1 MVLKW
6 FKRPSLWIAI
16 MTTTWGVVLL
26 CTGFVQN
33 YAGLLVCRVLLGV
46 TEAGFFPGAILIV
59 TNWYSWSEVGVRV
72 ALFYTSSALAGAF
85 SGLLAYLIAKMDG
98 VGGYEGWRWI
108 FLLEGGVSTIIG
120 LICPL
125 IIIDTPALSKWLTED
140 EKRYLILRKEVE
152 DGGREV
158 QAKGHKITGKVL
170 FATLTDWKIYLQA
183 IIALS
188 NTIPNYG
195 FKFTMP
201 QIMKNMGYTSANAQ
215 LLTIPPYVL
224 GAISAYI
231 SARFADRYRW
241 RMPFIVG
248 PQFLVLIGFAITC
261 AYSQDIKNRIGEN
274 YFAVSL
280 ACIGLYPIIPG
291 ANAWNS
297 NNLAGPAKRAAGIGL
312 LGTFASAGG
321 LGGSFIYIETESP
334 KYPTGFGMSLGMAT
348 AGIIAA
354 FTLEFLLWR
363 INKTNEKY
371 TVEEVKMKYT
381 DDELADMDYQTFSG
395 RTAPP
400 AELHEVFQQI
410 KRLGTGQGI
419 LSPEDAD
426 AIRNTDLDVGGFKH
440 MISEP
445 VAAATY
451 TSETRRDLGTLPSL
465 EKLINDVWENAIRCE
480 RHDLPEAAWNC
491 AVHYPLLQETLR
503 CTQLRQA
510 NLSSQQVRLKA
521 DNITSINITKLYA
534 PSTARLK
541 HNKRVDFCLYF
552 DPDEG
557 SPLADAIYDKVK
569 FNIHPSVNHTE
580 LPYLSRSPI
589 AMGIETKKTGE
600 GWRAALEQIS
610 IWASAHWKRLRELTE
625 DTDKLPFL
633 PAIIVQ
639 GHDWFFVAATQGRV
653 LKGGNRET
661 VIWSKAPIGGTEG
674 LEGICQLVA
683 VLQYLAKWSVE
694 TYWPWFC
701 QAVLG
706 QT

>member
-16 MTTTWGVVLL
+16 MTTTWGIVLL

-59 TNWYSWSEVGVRV
+59 TNWYSWSEVDVRV

-140 EKRYLILRKEVE
+140 EKRYLILHKEVE
-152 DGGREV
+152 DGGRKV
-158 QAKGHKITGKVL
+158 QTKGHKITGKVL

-224 GAISAYI
+224 GAISAYV

-334 KYPTGFGMSLGMAT
+334 KYPTGFAR
-348 AGIIAA
+348 AA
-354 FTLEFLLWR
+354 W
-363 INKTNEKY
+363 IDEKI
-371 TVEEVKMKYT
+371 EI
-381 DDELADMDYQTFSG
+381 ELATMRY
-395 RTAPP
+395 
-400 AELHEVFQQI
+400 
-410 KRLGTGQGI
+410 
-419 LSPEDAD
+419 
-426 AIRNTDLDVGGFKH
+426 
-440 MISEP
+440 
-445 VAAATY
+445 VAAKT
-451 TSETRRDLGTLPSL
+451 TIP
-465 EKLINDVWENAIRCE
+465 VP
-480 RHDLPEAAWNC
+480 H
-491 AVHYPLLQETLR
+491 VHAYSFT
-503 CTQLRQA
+503 
-510 NLSSQQVRLKA
+510 
-521 DNITSINITKLYA
+521 
-534 PSTARLK
+534 
-541 HNKRVDFCLYF
+541 
-552 DPDEG
+552 EG
-557 SPLADAIYDKVK
+557 SPIQTAFIMMDYVQGKTLKDFGFKKGKKWRGSYSGPSVTTRFDLCGGRNALYARHHFRRFVLDTWLDSSADKGPFILMHGDMLILMSNLLFDDDLTLVGVLDWEWSFVIPAQMLVPPVWLSGGDTRWMLTGANLFYKEVRGLVAAVRDRERALQARPRLSQECAKLEKWCHTAVVVALLSPDLTYDAYWDLVFYEAEEPKPEDPDFDFREFYMK
-569 FNIHPSVNHTE
+569 AIHP
-580 LPYLSRSPI
+580 
-589 AMGIETKKTGE
+589 
-600 GWRAALEQIS
+600 
-610 IWASAHWKRLRELTE
+610 RLTAFMEAPERKSL
-625 DTDKLPFL
+625 
-633 PAIIVQ
+633 AR
-639 GHDWFFVAATQGRV
+639 TQG
-653 LKGGNRET
+653 GGAE
-661 VIWSKAPIGGTEG
+661 A
-674 LEGICQLVA
+674 L
-683 VLQYLAKWSVE
+683 
-694 TYWPWFC
+694 F
-701 QAVLG
+701 
-706 QT
+706 